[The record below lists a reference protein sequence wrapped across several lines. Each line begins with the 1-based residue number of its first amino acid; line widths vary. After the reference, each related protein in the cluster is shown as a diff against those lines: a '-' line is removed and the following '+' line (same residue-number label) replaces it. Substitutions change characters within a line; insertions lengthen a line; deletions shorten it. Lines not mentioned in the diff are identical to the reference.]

1 MQSNAMIEM
10 RGITKHFGSVVANEN
25 VDLTVRRGE
34 ILSVLG
40 ENGSGKTS
48 LMNMLAGIY
57 FPDAGHIYVEG
68 REVVIRSPKD
78 AFALGIGMIHQH
90 FKLVDVLT
98 AAENIILGLPGKL
111 RLDMRE
117 VEREIRALTEKYG
130 FEIDPHEKIYEM
142 SVSQKQ
148 TVEIVK
154 MLYRGANILILDE
167 PTAVL
172 TPRRRTGCSRCCATC
187 AIRGIPSSSSPTSST
202 RF

>member
-1 MQSNAMIEM
+1 
-10 RGITKHFGSVVANEN
+10 
-25 VDLTVRRGE
+25 
-34 ILSVLG
+34 
-40 ENGSGKTS
+40 
-48 LMNMLAGIY
+48 
-57 FPDAGHIYVEG
+57 
-68 REVVIRSPKD
+68 
-78 AFALGIGMIHQH
+78 MIHQH

-98 AAENIILGLPGKL
+98 AAEKHHSGPSGKL

-117 VEREIRALTEKYG
+117 VEREIRSLTEKYG

-172 TPRRRTGCSRCCATC
+172 TPQETTGCSRCCATC